1 MASSLS
7 TPASM
12 SAPLSPQLHAS
23 PPFAVVCVSV
33 EFYLCLVCMQARRG
47 EDLNFD
53 AVSKPLEYKLGNV
66 VILVAQPLHDLFAQ
80 FLWVISMRC
89 PYEVRRALCVQ
100 GLELMIFLYSIS
112 RSQRNALSS
121 RG

>member
-1 MASSLS
+1 
-7 TPASM
+7 
-12 SAPLSPQLHAS
+12 
-23 PPFAVVCVSV
+23 
-33 EFYLCLVCMQARRG
+33 MQARRG
-47 EDLNFD
+47 EDFNFD

-80 FLWVISMRC
+80 FLWVISMRTLRC
-89 PYEVRRALCVQ
+89 PYEVRWALCVQ

-112 RSQRNALSS
+112 RSQRNVLSS